1 MEKNIMA
8 AQSEKY
14 PASLDIDYV
23 AKHDRMTA
31 LFRIVLSLPI
41 LLILTLLP
49 STSSSFMND
58 KSNSIS
64 ATGGVIT
71 LGLTLATA
79 LMILVRQSYPKWWY
93 DFALELNRF
102 STRVGA
108 YMFLLT
114 DRYPSTVDAQD
125 IHLNIDYPDVKK
137 DLNRYMP
144 LVKWLLAIPHYIVLG
159 FLVFVALIVTVIAW
173 FSILLTGKYP
183 KDIFDFVVGVGRYGV
198 RLTAYA
204 FLLTTD
210 IYPPF
215 SLK

>member
-1 MEKNIMA
+1 MA
-8 AQSEKY
+8 VESVKY
-14 PASLDIDYV
+14 PADLNIDYV
-23 AKHDRMTA
+23 EKRDRMTA

-41 LLILTLLP
+41 LLLLTLLP
-49 STSSSFMND
+49 STSGSFMND
-58 KSNSIS
+58 SSNSVS
-64 ATGGVIT
+64 GTGSVIA

-125 IHLNIDYPDVKK
+125 VHLDIAYPDVKK

-144 LVKWLLAIPHYIVLG
+144 FVKWLLAIPHFIVLA
-159 FLVFVALIVTVIAW
+159 FLVFGAMIGTVIAW
-173 FSILLTGKYP
+173 LSILFTGKYP
-183 KDIFDFVVGVGRYGV
+183 KDIFDFVVGVGRYGT

-210 IYPPF
+210 MYPPL
-215 SLK
+215 SLE